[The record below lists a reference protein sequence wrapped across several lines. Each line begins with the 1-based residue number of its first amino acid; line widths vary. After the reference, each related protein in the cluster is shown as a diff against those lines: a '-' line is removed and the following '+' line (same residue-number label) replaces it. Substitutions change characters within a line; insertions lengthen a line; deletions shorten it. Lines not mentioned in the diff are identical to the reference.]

1 MKNHIMNVLKGIA
14 IGIANVIPG
23 FSGGT
28 MAVMVKIYDLF
39 VYAFANFFNDSYL
52 TDKFENIGL
61 LIYPTNFVFV

>member
-1 MKNHIMNVLKGIA
+1 MKFFKTHLINILKGIS

-39 VYAFANFFNDSYL
+39 VYAF
-52 TDKFENIGL
+52 
-61 LIYPTNFVFV
+61 VFVIELIVMATVGVS